1 MSKENNKL
9 AAWKGGLTKS
19 NSFNVFHDEFDNFI
33 DRAFNSFWTSPLLVT
48 QRNYRIYDVA
58 ENEKDYTITVEIPG
72 YKKGEI
78 KLEIVDNSIQLT
90 AENSKGKYIKAW
102 SLSGANLDK
111 VTSKL
116 EDGVLT
122 ITVEKIPE
130 AQPKVV
136 EIQEVK

>member
-1 MSKENNKL
+1 MSEKSNKL

-48 QRNYRIYDVA
+48 QRNYRIYDVV

-102 SLSGANLDK
+102 TLSNVNIGK
-111 VTSKL
+111 VSSQL
-116 EDGVLT
+116 ENGVLSILIPKAETLPKKT
-122 ITVEKIPE
+122 I
-130 AQPKVV
+130 
-136 EIQEVK
+136 EIEEVK

>member
-72 YKKGEI
+72 YRLGDI
-78 KLEIVDNSIQLT
+78 KLEYTDNSVTLT
-90 AENSKGKYIKAW
+90 AQNQKGTYIKSW
-102 SLSGANLDK
+102 TINGSDTSK
-111 VTSKL
+111 IESKL
-116 EDGVLT
+116 ENGVLT
-122 ITVEKIPE
+122 IVLPKLPKSEPKTVQIL
-130 AQPKVV
+130 
-136 EIQEVK
+136 EIK